1 MGSAE
6 RVKEE
11 EVEVV
16 KVLKYKKLKLM
27 TFNVMMTS

>member
-11 EVEVV
+11 EVEV